1 MPILEQTAEGSGA
14 LLAEASF
21 TEEKRGEFT
30 GLEALPLDRCAPY
43 EGFHGQAIDGFH
55 RDGMSGHVLEDV
67 NPYTSE
73 VVARLKLASVADLDD
88 AYAAA
93 ARAQLDWADSGPSQR
108 SAVFLAAA
116 EVMDKRHEE
125 IVGWLIA
132 ESGSTRMKA
141 EAEWGFTRAGM
152 LWASTLPARVAG
164 RILPIDVP
172 GRESRVY
179 RRPLGVVGVI
189 SPWNFPMYL
198 SNRSIAPA
206 LALGNAAVVKP
217 ADDTPITGGLLL
229 AKIYEEAG
237 LPAGLLNVV
246 VGDVADIGDHFTLHP
261 TPKLIS
267 FTGSTRVGKRI
278 GSLAMSGPYL
288 KRIALELGGNS
299 PLVVLDDADLERAV
313 SAALFGRFFHQGQIC
328 MSTNRIIVDKTLY
341 DQFVEQF
348 VERAR
353 MLQFGDPNDPRT
365 AIGPI
370 INRRLLDGMQAKIA
384 LARLAGIR
392 QALGGPAE
400 GLVLPPHVFLDVDN
414 SSPLAQSELFG
425 PIALIIRADGEEE
438 ALRLANQ
445 TEYGLS
451 SAVFTRDEARG
462 VRFGLRVQAGMT
474 HVNDCTI
481 ADDANNMFGGEKNS
495 GLGRFGGDWVISE
508 FTTDHWVTVQHSAPG
523 YPF

>member
-1 MPILEQTAEGSGA
+1 MQILEYEPDGTQIF
-14 LLAEASF
+14 LAEDLIAPD
-21 TEEKRGEFT
+21 RNR
-30 GLEALPLDRCAPY
+30 AAPDADLPPPRQIWPY
-43 EGFHGQAIDGFH
+43 ESFHGQVIDGLH
-55 RDGMSGHVLEDV
+55 RAGGTGRVIEDL
-67 NPYTSE
+67 NPYTGE
-73 VVARLKLASVADLDD
+73 VVAKLTLANADDLDH
-88 AYAAA
+88 AFAAA
-93 ARAQLDWADSGPSQR
+93 ARAQRDWAERGPSER
-108 SAVFLAAA
+108 SAVFLSAAG
-116 EVMDKRHEE
+116 VMERRHDE

-141 EAEWGFTRAGM
+141 EAEWAFTHAGM
-152 LWASTLPARVAG
+152 LWAATLPFRIAG
-164 RILPIDVP
+164 RILPVDIP

-189 SPWNFPMYL
+189 SPWNFPLYL

-217 ADDTPITGGLLL
+217 ADDTPVAGGLLL

-237 LPAGLLNVV
+237 LPPGLLNVV
-246 VGDVADIGDHFTLHP
+246 VGDVADIGDQFTLHP
-261 TPKLIS
+261 VPKLIS

-278 GSLAMSGPYL
+278 GVLAMNGPYL

-299 PLVVLDDADLERAV
+299 PLVVLDDADLDRAV

-328 MSTNRIIVDKTLY
+328 MSSNRIIVDTSVY
-341 DQFVEQF
+341 ERFVEQF

-353 MLQFGDPNDPRT
+353 TLRHGDPRDPQT

-370 INRRLLDGMQAKIA
+370 INRRQLDAMQQKMAQ
-384 LARLAGIR
+384 ARAEGIK
-392 QALGGPAE
+392 QVLGGPAE
-400 GLVLPPHVFLDVDN
+400 GFVLPPHVFVDVHNN
-414 SSPLAQSELFG
+414 SALAQSELFG
-425 PIALIIRADGEEE
+425 PIAVIIRADGEQE

-451 SAVFTRDEARG
+451 SAVFTKDEARG
-462 VRFGLRVQAGMT
+462 VRFALRVQAGMT
-474 HVNDCTI
+474 HVNECTI
-481 ADDANNMFGGEKNS
+481 ADDPNNMFGGEKNS

-508 FTTDHWVTVQHSAPG
+508 FTTDHWVTVQHTCPK

>member
-1 MPILEQTAEGSGA
+1 M
-14 LLAEASF
+14 
-21 TEEKRGEFT
+21 EKRH
-30 GLEALPLDRCAPY
+30 A
-43 EGFHGQAIDGFH
+43 
-55 RDGMSGHVLEDV
+55 
-67 NPYTSE
+67 
-73 VVARLKLASVADLDD
+73 
-88 AYAAA
+88 
-93 ARAQLDWADSGPSQR
+93 
-108 SAVFLAAA
+108 
-116 EVMDKRHEE
+116 E

-141 EAEWGFTRAGM
+141 EAEWAFTRAGM
-152 LWASTLPARVAG
+152 LWASTLPYRVAG
-164 RILPIDVP
+164 RILPIDIP

-217 ADDTPITGGLLL
+217 ADDTPIAGGLLL
-229 AKIYEEAG
+229 ASIYDEAG
-237 LPAGLLNVV
+237 LPPGLLNVV
-246 VGDVADIGDHFTLHP
+246 VGDVADIGDQFTLHP

-278 GSLAMSGPYL
+278 GALAMSGPYL
-288 KRIALELGGNS
+288 KRVALELGGNS

-328 MSTNRIIVDKTLY
+328 MSSNRIIVDTAVY
-341 DQFVEQF
+341 DRFVEQF

-353 MLQFGDPNDPRT
+353 ALRHGDPNDPGT

-370 INRRLLDGMQAKIA
+370 VNRRQLDAMQAKMA
-384 LARLAGIR
+384 QARSEGAR
-392 QALGGPAE
+392 QVLGGPAE
-400 GLVLPPHVFLDVDN
+400 GLVLPPHVFIDVDN
-414 SSPLAQSELFG
+414 HSALAQSELFG
-425 PIALIIRADGEEE
+425 PIAVIIRADGEEE

-451 SAVFTRDEARG
+451 SAVFTKDEARG
-462 VRFGLRVQAGMT
+462 VRFALRVQAGMT

-481 ADDANNMFGGEKNS
+481 ADDTNNMFGGEKNS

-508 FTTDHWVTVQHSAPG
+508 FTADHWVTVQHTAPG

>member
-1 MPILEQTAEGSGA
+1 MLTLEHRSDGTEA
-14 LLAEASF
+14 LLADHAASAHHK
-21 TEEKRGEFT
+21 TY
-30 GLEALPLDRCAPY
+30 D
-43 EGFHGQAIDGFH
+43 GFHGQAIDGLH
-55 RDGMSGHVLEDV
+55 RGGESGRVLHDL
-67 NPYTSE
+67 NPYTGE
-73 VVARLKLASVADLDD
+73 TLATLALADLDD
-88 AYAAA
+88 LEAAYAAA
-93 ARAQLDWADSGPSQR
+93 ARAQLEWAERGPSER
-108 SAVFLAAA
+108 AAVFLSAAR
-116 EVMDKRHEE
+116 VMEKRRDE

-152 LWASTLPARVAG
+152 LWAATLPHRVAG
-164 RILPIDVP
+164 RILPIDIP

-217 ADDTPITGGLLL
+217 ADDTPIAGGLLL
-229 AKIYEEAG
+229 AKIYEEGG
-237 LPAGLLNVV
+237 LPSGLLNVV
-246 VGDVADIGDHFTLHP
+246 VGDVADIGDQFTLHP

-278 GSLAMSGPYL
+278 GALAMSGPYL
-288 KRIALELGGNS
+288 KRVALELGGNS

-328 MSTNRIIVDKTLY
+328 MSSNRIIVDTTVY
-341 DQFVEQF
+341 DRFVEQF

-353 MLQFGDPNDPRT
+353 TLRHGDPNDPRT

-370 INRRLLDGMQAKIA
+370 VNRRQLDAMQAKMA
-384 LARLAGIR
+384 QARSGGARLV
-392 QALGGPAE
+392 LGGPAE

-414 SSPLAQSELFG
+414 NSALAQSELFG
-425 PIALIIRADGEEE
+425 PIAMILRADGEEE

-462 VRFGLRVQAGMT
+462 VRFALRVQAGMT

-508 FTTDHWVTVQHSAPG
+508 FTTDHWLTVQHTAAG